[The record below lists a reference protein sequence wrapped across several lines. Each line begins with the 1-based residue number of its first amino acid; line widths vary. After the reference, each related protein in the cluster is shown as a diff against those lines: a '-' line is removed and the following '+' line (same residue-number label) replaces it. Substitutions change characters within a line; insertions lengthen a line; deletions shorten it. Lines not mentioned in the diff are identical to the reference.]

1 MIVVDWQTRRKS
13 TPEPRRRA
21 LYVLNLRRHDRINSW
36 DLVDRAAQHVVGGY
50 LYEFDEPLDAL
61 HELARSDDVCER
73 WTAVYST
80 PYFIRRDEYDVPF
93 AIAELL
99 LDDEEAS
106 IQKAVG
112 GWLREI
118 GKRNPD
124 RLVAFLDRYAAD
136 MLTTTRRYATD
147 YLEGPRRDRYRSVN
161 D

>member
-1 MIVVDWQTRRKS
+1 MIVVDWQTRRKL

-36 DLVDRAAQHVVGGY
+36 DLVDRAAQHV
-50 LYEFDEPLDAL
+50 
-61 HELARSDDVCER
+61 
-73 WTAVYST
+73 
-80 PYFIRRDEYDVPF
+80 
-93 AIAELL
+93 
-99 LDDEEAS
+99 
-106 IQKAVG
+106 VG